1 MNSLPCIILYF
12 PIIYGE
18 DWELMV
24 KRANVTPTLIVSDSN
39 MAFLLV
45 LSVTALYKL

>member
-1 MNSLPCIILYF
+1 MNSLTHIILYF

-24 KRANVTPTLIVSDSN
+24 KRANVKPSLIVSDSN
-39 MAFLLV
+39 MAFLLF
-45 LSVTALYKL
+45 LSVTALCTL